1 MEQGNRDTGWNSRG
15 RKERAMG
22 RETGQRGREKE
33 KERCLQRNPLV
44 RLEKRRHG

>member
-22 RETGQRGREKE
+22 RETGQRGRER
-33 KERCLQRNPLV
+33 ERERDGMLT
-44 RLEKRRHG
+44 EESFS

>member
-15 RKERAMG
+15 RKESDGKGNRTE
-22 RETGQRGREKE
+22 RERERE
-33 KERCLQRNPLV
+33 MACLQRNPLV